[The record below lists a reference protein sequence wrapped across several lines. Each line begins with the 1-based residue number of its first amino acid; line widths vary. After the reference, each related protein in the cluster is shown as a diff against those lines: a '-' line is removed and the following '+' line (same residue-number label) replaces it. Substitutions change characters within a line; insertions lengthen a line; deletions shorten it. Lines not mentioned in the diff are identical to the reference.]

1 MPTDKVLRA
10 AIRSQLQVAGTFK
23 ATLRWE
29 VVYVLHDLH
38 KPLLGRGA
46 IEALGLVTRI
56 CVINDGENFKQQY
69 NDLFTGLGRCLRNV
83 NYISKATARMYVRK
97 AHHTTQA

>member
-1 MPTDKVLRA
+1 VLRA
-10 AIRSQLQVAGTFK
+10 ANRSQLQVAGTFK
-23 ATLRWE
+23 ATLRWNDKQTTE

-56 CVINDGENFKQQY
+56 CVIKDGENFKQQY
-69 NDLFTGLGRCLRNV
+69 SDLFTGLG
-83 NYISKATARMYVRK
+83 YMSGE
-97 AHHTTQA
+97 HTIRLKPDA

>member
-1 MPTDKVLRA
+1 MT
-10 AIRSQLQVAGTFK
+10 
-23 ATLRWE
+23 E

-69 NDLFTGLGRCLRNV
+69 SDLFTGLGCMSGEHTIRSSQTPSLLRFSRPAV
-83 NYISKATARMYVRK
+83 SL
-97 AHHTTQA
+97 